1 MLDNLRITTP
11 IPASDHV
18 GKVVPNKETPAVIP
32 TDPAKVTTRNQ
43 NDQSGQKNSL
53 DLTWD
58 NRSVFQKFT
67 SQLQQTPGLAQT
79 LQKLLLSTMTH
90 QNVANTASPLS
101 ALLTQLANST
111 KMSKQ
116 EIIDN
121 LIFQQKH
128 STKFSGELF
137 QIFRNLMKANG
148 SAELRDYLGQF
159 IKSYDGFTS
168 ANETMSAIFAQ
179 LKEITGYIPQ
189 SYRQELEQQISLL
202 PTITD
207 KESIDSSLF
216 LLKEKILPLIG
227 KYISAFNDF
236 GEIRGKVSLLMHN
249 VSRLNI
255 GSQEK
260 LLSRFEELMG
270 YCQYKTNISS
280 TDLTRLR
287 LLFMENINQPQPV
300 KNDFLDA
307 LIKVL
312 FASNQENTSSTRQ
325 TMLSDTV
332 NTILLNNSVYM
343 PFTHLF
349 LPIQYNGAFL
359 FSEIWIEKQEDREN
373 GKSGENPKKP
383 INLYLAFDIEGLGNF
398 KMSIAWDDHKVN
410 CKLNYPDQLKNED
423 YTIRRDITKIF
434 AENGFLAESV
444 NTTSDLSPFAD
455 ILMKK
460 VYERKREV
468 DVTI

>member
-18 GKVVPNKETPAVIP
+18 GKVMPNKETPTVIP
-32 TDPAKVTTRNQ
+32 TDPAKVTTRSQ
-43 NDQSGQKNSL
+43 NDQSGQKNAL

-79 LQKLLLSTMTH
+79 LQKLLLSTMNH
-90 QNVANTASPLS
+90 QKVANTASPLN

-116 EIIDN
+116 EIIDH
-121 LIFQQKH
+121 LVFQQEH

-137 QIFRNLMKANG
+137 QIFRNLLKADG
-148 SAELRDYLGQF
+148 SLELRDCLGQF

-168 ANETMSAIFAQ
+168 TKETMSAIFAQ
-179 LKEITGYIPQ
+179 LKEIMGYVPQ
-189 SYRQELEQQISLL
+189 SYRQELEQQVGLL
-202 PTITD
+202 PTATD
-207 KESIDSSLF
+207 QESIHSSLS
-216 LLKEKILPLIG
+216 LLKEKILPLLG
-227 KYISAFNDF
+227 KYISDFNDF

-249 VSRLNI
+249 VSRLNV
-255 GSQEK
+255 GSPEE
-260 LLSRFEELMG
+260 LISRFEALMG
-270 YCQYKTNISS
+270 YCQYKTNIPSLELS
-280 TDLTRLR
+280 RLR
-287 LLFMENINQPQPV
+287 LLLMKGMHQPQQL

-312 FASNQENTSSTRQ
+312 FASNQENLSPTRQ
-325 TMLSDTV
+325 TMLNDTV

-349 LPIQYNGAFL
+349 LPIQYNNAFL
-359 FSEIWIEKQEDREN
+359 FSEIWIEKQEERERE
-373 GKSGENPKKP
+373 KSADSNNKP
-383 INLYLAFDIEGLGNF
+383 VNLYLAFDIEGLGHF
-398 KMSIAWDDHKVN
+398 KMSIAWNDNKVN
-410 CKLNYPDQLKNED
+410 CKLNYPDQLKTED

-434 AENGFLAESV
+434 AENGFLAESI
-444 NTTSDLSPFAD
+444 NTNADLSQFAD
-455 ILMKK
+455 LLMKK

>member
-1 MLDNLRITTP
+1 MRITTP
-11 IPASDHV
+11 IPASDNI

-90 QNVANTASPLS
+90 QNAANTASPLN

-121 LIFQQKH
+121 LVFQQKH

-137 QIFRNLMKANG
+137 QIFRHLMKANG
-148 SAELRDYLGQF
+148 SPELRDHLGQF

-179 LKEITGYIPQ
+179 LKEIMAYIPQ
-189 SYRQELEQQISLL
+189 SYRQELEQQMSFL
-202 PTITD
+202 PTVTD
-207 KESIDSSLF
+207 QEAIKSSLF
-216 LLKEKILPLIG
+216 LLKEKILPLLG

-249 VSRLNI
+249 VSRLNV
-255 GSQEK
+255 GSPEE
-260 LLSRFEELMG
+260 LISRFEELMG
-270 YCQYKTNISS
+270 YCQYKTNISA
-280 TDLTRLR
+280 TELTRLR
-287 LLFMENINQPQPV
+287 LLFMESIDQPQQL

-307 LIKVL
+307 LIKAL

-325 TMLSDTV
+325 TMLIDTV

-359 FSEIWIEKQEDREN
+359 FSEIWIEKQEEREN
-373 GKSGENPKKP
+373 GKSTESHKKP
-383 INLYLAFDIEGLGNF
+383 VNLYLAFDIEGLGHF
-398 KMSIAWDDHKVN
+398 KMAIAWDDHKVN
-410 CKLNYPDQLKNED
+410 CKLNYPDQLKNDD

-434 AENGFLAESV
+434 AENGFLAESI
-444 NTTSDLSPFAD
+444 NTTSDLSPFAE